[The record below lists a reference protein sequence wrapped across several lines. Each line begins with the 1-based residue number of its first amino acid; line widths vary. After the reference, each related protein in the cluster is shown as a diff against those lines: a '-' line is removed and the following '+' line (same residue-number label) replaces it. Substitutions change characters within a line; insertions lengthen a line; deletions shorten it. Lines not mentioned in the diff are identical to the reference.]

1 MSAAT
6 VEQTIGRYLDSLTAR
21 GVLASSVRTTA
32 RVLRSFFLSTLGQPL
47 ASLYP
52 DQARHLAD
60 ALDTRNG
67 KHTGRPLARR
77 TRRNYRDQARA
88 FLRWCAALG
97 GIPHNPLETSAADD
111 SAPEQSQPASSADLV
126 TNSAGAPFTPQD
138 QE

>member
-6 VEQTIGRYLDSLTAR
+6 VEQMIGRYLGSLTAR
-21 GVLASSVRTTA
+21 GVLASSMLTTA

-52 DQARHLAD
+52 DHARQLAD
-60 ALDTRNG
+60 TLGERIG
-67 KHTGRPLARR
+67 KFTGRPLARR

-97 GIPHNPLETSAADD
+97 CIPDNPLEPSAADPA
-111 SAPEQSQPASSADLV
+111 APEQR
-126 TNSAGAPFTPQD
+126 
-138 QE
+138 